1 MQIEVKDHIINYKV
15 LNQQLLDSEKPVLIF
30 LHEGLGSISQ
40 FKYFPQLISDMT
52 NLPAIIYD
60 RIGYGLS
67 SERKLELNAD
77 YLHDEALIYLPELLI
92 NLNINN
98 KVILVGHSDGATIS
112 LLFASFFPEK
122 VIGVVSEAAHVI
134 VEDITVN
141 GIKNLKDNF
150 YKNPA
155 LMKGLKK
162 YHGAKTEEL
171 FLQWTDLWLTKDIK
185 EWNIEKEL
193 KNITS
198 PVLVIQ
204 GENDEFG
211 SYSQLECIKNHV
223 NANVELSY
231 FAECGHVP
239 HFEKENEVKI
249 LIQGFIEKICNK
261 NI

>member
-1 MQIEVKDHIINYKV
+1 MHTEINGHIINYDFINK
-15 LNQQLLDSEKPVLIF
+15 QLFDSEKPVLVF
-30 LHEGLGSISQ
+30 LHDGLGSIAQ
-40 FKYFPQLISDMT
+40 WKDIPQKICNSV
-52 NLPAIIYD
+52 NLSGIIYD

-67 SERKLELNAD
+67 SERKTSLNAN
-77 YLHDEALIYLPELLI
+77 YLHDEALIYLSELLI
-92 NLNINN
+92 NLEIQN

-122 VIGVVSEAAHVI
+122 VLGVVSEAAHVI

-141 GIKNLKDNF
+141 GIENLKDEF
-150 YKNPA
+150 HKKLA
-155 LMKGLKK
+155 LLKGLKK
-162 YHGAKTEEL
+162 YQGVKTEKL
-171 FLQWTDLWLTKDIK
+171 FTEWTDLWLTKEIK

-211 SYSQLECIKNHV
+211 SYLQLKCIKNYV
-223 NANVELSY
+223 NASVEISY
-231 FAECGHVP
+231 FAECGHFP